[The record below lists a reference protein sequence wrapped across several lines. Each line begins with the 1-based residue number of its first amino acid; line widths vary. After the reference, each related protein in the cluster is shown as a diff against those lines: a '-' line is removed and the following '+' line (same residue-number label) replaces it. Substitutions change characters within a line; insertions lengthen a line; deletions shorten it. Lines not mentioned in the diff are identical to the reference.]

1 MKKDELE
8 QKYYNE
14 HIPVQDDSGIW
25 RVQTGHGL
33 ESGDITINGGIIS
46 ITSSDDGLN
55 AAGGNNNANTSGNF
69 GPGGDYFNPKDDTL
83 SDSANY
89 QIIINGGTLTVDADG
104 DGIDSNGNIFFRGGT
119 VTVNGPTNSGNG
131 ALDYGDRN
139 CVCEITGGTLIAA
152 GAMGME
158 VAPTSGSSQPAVN
171 VRLSSSMP
179 ALTYV
184 VLKDSSNNTVM
195 TARPTKAF
203 QSVIMSCEDLSLGST
218 YTVYYGSSLDNM
230 TQGDSF
236 TFSSVSVST
245 GSSTSSGG
253 WNPGGW
259 KPGGWN

>member
-1 MKKDELE
+1 M
-8 QKYYNE
+8 
-14 HIPVQDDSGIW
+14 
-25 RVQTGHGL
+25 
-33 ESGDITINGGIIS
+33 IS

-55 AAGGNNNANTSGNF
+55 AAGGNDSTNNTGSF
-69 GPGGDYFNPKDDTL
+69 GPRNDHFNPKDDNL
-83 SDSANY
+83 SDSNNY
-89 QIIINGGTLTVDADG
+89 QIIINGGTLTVDAGG

-119 VTVNGPTNSGNG
+119 ITVNGPTNSGNG

-139 CVCEITGGTLIAA
+139 CVCEISGGTLIAA
-152 GAMGME
+152 GAQGMDA
-158 VAPTSGSSQPAVN
+158 APTSGSSQPVVN
-171 VRLSSSMP
+171 VRLSNSMP

-195 TARPTKAF
+195 TARPTKTF

-218 YTVYYGSSLDNM
+218 YTVYYGESIDSL

-245 GSSTSSGG
+245 GSASSPGG

-259 KPGGWN
+259 NFGAAAVMTDN